1 MIHEAVPA
9 DRRRRLLVE
18 RRTVD
23 GVSVVAVRGE
33 IDHDVK
39 DQLRTA
45 LLVQD
50 DAVPALIVA
59 ELSGVTFMDSSG
71 INALVAAHVRMRA
84 AGGLLRIA
92 GARPRVRFVLEVA
105 GLDTVILCHPGV
117 EQALAA
123 HPRPAWVRRAQR
135 AAVERAP
142 HAQRHSGVFR
152 Q

>member
-1 MIHEAVPA
+1 M
-9 DRRRRLLVE
+9 E

-23 GVSVVAVRGE
+23 GVGVVSVCGE

-50 DAVPALIVA
+50 DAAPALIVA
-59 ELSGVTFMDSSG
+59 ELSGVTFMDSGG
-71 INALVAAHVRMRA
+71 INVLVAAHVRMRA
-84 AGGLLRIA
+84 AGGLLCIA

-105 GLDTVILCHPGV
+105 GLDTVIPCHPGV

-123 HPRPAWVRRAQR
+123 HSRSARVLRAQR
-135 AAVERAP
+135 AAVEQAP
-142 HAQRHSGVFR
+142 HAQRHPGVFR